1 MIENIIIGSPLVSEY
16 ILLGDEL
23 NPNYNWRDVT
33 VYDNERY
40 LPKLLVNHGIM
51 TSIRE
56 VKRNRKDLDY
66 NLDKPD
72 FLELKIGKKKVW
84 IVIGE

>member
-1 MIENIIIGSPLVSEY
+1 MIENIVIGLPLVNED

-23 NPNYNWRDVT
+23 NPNYNWRDT
-33 VYDNERY
+33 TIYDNERY

-51 TSIRE
+51 ASIRE

-66 NLDKPD
+66 TLDKPD
-72 FLELKIGKKKVW
+72 FLELKIGKKKIW
-84 IVIGE
+84 IVVGE